1 MARPSGCG
9 GSCGRR
15 GWACNGAGG
24 VTHAALFGSRAREAA
39 RADGDTDILVEI
51 DPDAPVTV
59 YDYVALKDYIAAL
72 FDGPVDVVERDGLTP
87 RVLSAVAAN
96 AVYAF

>member
-1 MARPSGCG
+1 M
-9 GSCGRR
+9 
-15 GWACNGAGG
+15 
-24 VTHAALFGSRAREAA
+24 
-39 RADGDTDILVEI
+39 
-51 DPDAPVTV
+51 TV